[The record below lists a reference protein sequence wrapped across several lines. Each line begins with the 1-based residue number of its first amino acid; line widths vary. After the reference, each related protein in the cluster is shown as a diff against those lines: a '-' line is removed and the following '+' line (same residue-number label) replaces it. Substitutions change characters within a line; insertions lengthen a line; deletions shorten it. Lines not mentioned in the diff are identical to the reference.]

1 MTSSR
6 ASLPDDIDALK
17 ASVFARD
24 EVLHRQQAQLAAL
37 QERLT
42 SREQEI
48 AHLKLPIAKLK
59 RMQCGRKSEKLA
71 RQIEQLALRLEDL
84 QADEGAAEAAA
95 PITREPK
102 PRPARQTLP
111 EHLEREERVYVPDA
125 EDCPQCGGHLEPL
138 GENVAEQR
146 EYVRAHFRVIRH
158 CRPKLACACCDA
170 IVQHPAPSRP
180 IERGLPG
187 PHLLAHL
194 ITSKLLDHLPL
205 YRQQAVYARDGVELD
220 AGQTGHWLGQ

>member
-1 MTSSR
+1 MSFSR
-6 ASLPDDIDALK
+6 ANLPDDIDALK
-17 ASVFARD
+17 ALVLASQQ
-24 EVLHRQQAQLAAL
+24 VLHEREIQLAAL

-48 AHLKLPIAKLK
+48 AHLKLLIAKLK
-59 RMQCGRKSEKLA
+59 RMQFGRKSEKLA
-71 RQIEQLALRLEDL
+71 RQIEQLELRLEDL

-95 PITREPK
+95 PITREAK
-102 PRPARQTLP
+102 PHTARQTLP

-125 EDCPQCGGHLEPL
+125 EDCPQCGGHLKPL
-138 GENVAEQR
+138 GEDVAEQL
-146 EYVRAHFRVIRH
+146 EYVRTHFWVIRH
-158 CRPKLACACCDA
+158 CRPKLACASCDA

-194 ITSKLLDHLPL
+194 ITS
-205 YRQQAVYARDGVELD
+205 
-220 AGQTGHWLGQ
+220 